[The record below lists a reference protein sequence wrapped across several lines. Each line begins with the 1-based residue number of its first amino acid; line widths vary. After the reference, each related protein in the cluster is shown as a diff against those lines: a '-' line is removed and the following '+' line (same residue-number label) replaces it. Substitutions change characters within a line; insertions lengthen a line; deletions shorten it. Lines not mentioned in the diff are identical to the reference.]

1 MSDLFEQDL
10 ILPGAIT
17 EIVSDYESGYDSS
30 KFGSTDAIVL
40 VGTAFDGPVGKVVPV
55 YSPEHAKY
63 MFGPTYNTASKKE
76 ASLVAGIKDAYD
88 RGGRTIYAV
97 RVSGK
102 PIYRDYQLA
111 VDEEYKLRVSG
122 FFPSNAN
129 KDVFMV
135 FDDAINALKLSIF
148 KSAARS
154 TIQEKVAGLVESESA
169 IMENVLDLST
179 SYGLTKDSKLTDL
192 INIVNENT
200 RNNVMKL
207 AIINSAGVDVTLQP
221 LEVQGLTVGAMFP
234 GLYTVGRD
242 ESLCSVATDLN
253 YVVATAENKPY
264 DSFDGVVFKSLVVNT
279 DVAADLP
286 IYGSV
291 ANLNS
296 KFAVQGVTVAALSD
310 IVSVA
315 GQADL
320 LFKKDAVD
328 YEEVDVAGFELYK
341 KLGTGFASTAKA
353 VAKGVGGDVKIIEA
367 PTSDENRIVTLNDGI
382 YSALENVKAKYRV
395 LLDGSADEAI
405 VGKLPKKAEFKKAFA
420 SSIDAFN
427 ENVVAKAIVDADDKT
442 AAKKYK
448 FVISTA
454 EGAVPAAAEVE
465 AGLLKTVVAKEAS
478 VVAVEVETLTDTYA
492 NGSLFLEKAG
502 AATVYTLHK
511 FVNGTF
517 KEMSSATVF
526 ADLAGKFFFCA
537 GKLYKG
543 AVNAGKI
550 EFTEVAT
557 KAGISGGTF
566 SYVLVESL
574 GVVYVYKISETE
586 AGVGPL
592 VFAPVGQYS
601 DVLDIESEEK
611 VLVVVQS
618 AYSADNV
625 ITVNASNESASLYDL
640 VDALNENDNLKTL
653 FAFEL
658 SAAGALL
665 KDDEIGGADTLV
677 LADSAVAVADK
688 TVGYSTTLYIP
699 FKTTDTFDRHLA
711 QHCTYTSLKTAPTHG
726 VLGVSKLLDTSNL
739 KAVSEKVTSLVTMA
753 HKISAKI
760 ASGRDMLDKNNL
772 PYMIGRNISAPV
784 TQYAVAT
791 LDNYNFIS
799 NGAAGYA
806 GFVSQLAL
814 DQSSTA
820 QTINVP
826 QPMYELTSY
835 QLEKLTQAG
844 FVTIRNSYTKGYV
857 VTDGITMADPDS
869 VYRRL
874 STTRIINA
882 LDEQIRAAVEPYL
895 GKQNHLANRNAMYT
909 AIKSSTD
916 KMKDIYISGVE
927 INLRADKAAEK
938 LGIIYIDYAVTPL
951 YEIRQV
957 RNSIKIQES

>member
-30 KFGSTDAIVL
+30 EFGSTDAVVL
-40 VGTAFDGPVGKVVPV
+40 IGTAFDGPVGKVVPT
-55 YSPEHAKY
+55 YSPEHGKY
-63 MFGPTYNTASKKE
+63 MFGPTYDAISKKE

-88 RGGRTIYAV
+88 RGCRTIYAM

-102 PIYRDYQLA
+102 PIFKDYQLA
-111 VDEEYKLRVSG
+111 VDGEYKLRVSG

-129 KDVFMV
+129 KSVFMT
-135 FDDAINALKLSIF
+135 FDNSVGALSLSVF
-148 KSAARS
+148 KSASRA
-154 TIQEKVAGLVESESA
+154 TIQEKVAGLVESETA
-169 IMENVLDLST
+169 IMENILDLST
-179 SYGLTKDSKLTDL
+179 SYGLTKDSRLTDL

-200 RNNVMKL
+200 RNNVIKL
-207 AIINSAGVDVTLQP
+207 AIVNAAGVDVTLQS

-234 GLYTVGRD
+234 GLYTIGRD

-253 YVVATAENKPY
+253 YVIATEENKPY

-286 IYGSV
+286 IHGSV

-296 KFAVQGVTVAALSD
+296 KFAVKGVTISALSD

-328 YEEVDVAGFELYK
+328 YEEVDCKGFELYK
-341 KLGTGFASTAKA
+341 RLGSGFATTAKA
-353 VAKGVGGDVKIIEA
+353 VAKGVNGDVKIVET
-367 PTSDENRIVTLNDGI
+367 PSSDENRIASIEDGA
-382 YSALENVKAKYRV
+382 YSALENVRAKYRV
-395 LLDGSADEAI
+395 LLDGAADEALI
-405 VGKLPKKAEFKKAFA
+405 GKLPKKAEFKKAFA
-420 SSIDAFN
+420 SSISAFN
-427 ENVVAKAIVDADDKT
+427 GNMTAKAVVEEDDKT

-448 FVISTA
+448 FDINKGA
-454 EGAVPAAAEVE
+454 GAVPEAATVAAA
-465 AGLLKTVVAKEAS
+465 LLTDVVAKEVS
-478 VVAVEVETLTDTYA
+478 VVGVAVEDLTDEFA
-492 NGSLFLEKAG
+492 NGALFLEKVAP
-502 AATVYTLHK
+502 ATAFTLHK
-511 FVNGTF
+511 FNNGAF
-517 KEMSSATVF
+517 KEMSDSTVF

-543 AVNAGKI
+543 AVNASKI

-557 KAGISGGTF
+557 KAGIDVGSF

-574 GVVYVYKISETE
+574 GVVYVYGVTETE

-601 DVLDIESEEK
+601 EVLDTEAIDK
-611 VLVVVQS
+611 TMVVVQS
-618 AYSADNV
+618 AYVADNV
-625 ITVNASNESASLYDL
+625 ITINTNEGDSYALYDL
-640 VDALNENDNLKTL
+640 VDLLNENDSLKVI
-653 FAFEL
+653 FSFEL
-658 SAAGALL
+658 SELGEISR
-665 KDDEIGGADTLV
+665 DDDFGDVTLT
-677 LADSAVAVADK
+677 DAVAAVVDK
-688 TVGYSTTLYIP
+688 TVGYSTALYIP

-739 KAVSEKVTSLVTMA
+739 KSVSEKVTGLATLA

-772 PYMIGRNISAPV
+772 PYMIGRNISVPV
-784 TQYAVAT
+784 VQYAVTT
-791 LDNYNFIS
+791 LDNYSFIS

-806 GFVSQLAL
+806 GFVSQLNL

-820 QTINVP
+820 QTIDVP
-826 QPMYELTSY
+826 TPMYELTNY

-857 VTDGITMADPDS
+857 VTDGITMAESDS

-909 AIKSSTD
+909 AIKSNTD
-916 KMKDIYISGVE
+916 KMKDIYISDVE
-927 INLRADKAAEK
+927 IGLRTDKAAEK